1 MEAIHY
7 NHLFQSF
14 LCGRGKACMI
24 VNINQ
29 CSTTFDETLHVLL
42 LLFASSSDFFP
53 LVNPVVPGLGR
64 RTPRSCL
71 LASSTV

>member
-7 NHLFQSF
+7 NNFFFHSF

-29 CSTTFDETLHVLL
+29 CSTTFDETLHVLKYS
-42 LLFASSSDFFP
+42 AVAKQVSW
-53 LVNPVVPGLGR
+53 
-64 RTPRSCL
+64 
-71 LASSTV
+71 